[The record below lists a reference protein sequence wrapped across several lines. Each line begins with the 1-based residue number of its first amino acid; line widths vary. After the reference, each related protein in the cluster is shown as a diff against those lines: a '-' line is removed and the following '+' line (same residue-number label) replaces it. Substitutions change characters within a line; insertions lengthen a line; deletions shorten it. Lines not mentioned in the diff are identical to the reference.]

1 MNYVTTNLRFPK
13 EEYEDI
19 RNLAFAERRS
29 IASMIREALRK
40 YKKTKLNTR
49 AQKMKLY
56 KLMAR
61 SRIKI
66 NTSTTDLVKEGRK
79 FE

>member
-13 EEYEDI
+13 EEYE
-19 RNLAFAERRS
+19 NLRRIAFSEKKS
-29 IASMIREALRK
+29 IASIIRDAIRK
-40 YKKTKLNTR
+40 YKKTNLNIR
-49 AQKMKLY
+49 VQKMKLY
-56 KLMAR
+56 RLMSK

-66 NTSTTDLVKEGRK
+66 NTSTVELVKEGRK

>member
-1 MNYVTTNLRFPK
+1 MNYVTTNLRFSK
-13 EEYEDI
+13 DEYEEL
-19 RNLAFAERRS
+19 RNLAFVEKRS
-29 IASMIREALRK
+29 IAKIIRDAVREYRK
-40 YKKTKLNTR
+40 SKLSTH

-56 KLMAR
+56 NLMAK

-66 NTSTTDLVKEGRK
+66 NTSTVELVKEGRK